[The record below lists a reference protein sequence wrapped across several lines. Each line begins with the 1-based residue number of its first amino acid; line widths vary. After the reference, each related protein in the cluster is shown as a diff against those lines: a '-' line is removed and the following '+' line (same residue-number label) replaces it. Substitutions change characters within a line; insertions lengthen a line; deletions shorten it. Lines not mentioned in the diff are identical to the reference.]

1 MTTDTHHSRK
11 HHNRAVFGVLL
22 MLGGLAL
29 YALSDAFIK
38 QLMGSYSV
46 KQTTFLRAFTRL
58 IPLLIVV
65 FMQGG
70 VKQVF
75 QTAHPTRHI
84 TRLIVNLGYTYAFMF
99 AYSQTTLTTVY
110 TLGFTSSFFM
120 IALSALMLK
129 EKISPEKWIAVA
141 VGMGGVLIAMR
152 PGTGVLEIAGLIVLL
167 GAFLGSLNKIL
178 MRRLASTEHS
188 LAIAIYPNIAMILVT
203 FPFLISSW
211 QPISWHDWGFF
222 AIIGIITSTGQYAI
236 AHSLRFAQGSTL
248 APIDYSSFLW
258 VFLLDYFWWNKMP
271 DRFTVSGAAIIV
283 ASNLYILYRSRQE
296 QAKLNPQSAKA

>member
-1 MTTDTHHSRK
+1 MTTATTDSRK
-11 HHNRAVFGVLL
+11 HHNRAVLGVLL

-46 KQTTFLRAFTRL
+46 RQTTFLRAFTRL
-58 IPLLIVV
+58 IPLLIAV
-65 FMQGG
+65 FAQGG
-70 VKQVF
+70 AKQIF
-75 QTAHPTRHI
+75 STQHPMRHCM
-84 TRLIVNLGYTYAFMF
+84 RLIVNLAYTYSFMF
-99 AYSQTTLTTVY
+99 AYSKATLTTVY
-110 TLGFTSSFFM
+110 TLGYTSSLFM
-120 IALSALMLK
+120 IILSALILK
-129 EKISPEKWIAVA
+129 EKVSKEKWFAVA
-141 VGMGGVLIAMR
+141 IGMLGVLIAIR
-152 PGTGVLEIAGLIVLL
+152 PGAGVIEIAAVIVLL

-203 FPFLISSW
+203 FPFLINSW

-222 AIIGIITSTGQYAI
+222 AIVGIITSLGQFAI

-248 APIDYSSFLW
+248 APIDYSTFFW
-258 VFLLDYFWWNKMP
+258 VFMLDFFWWDKTP
-271 DRFTVSGAAIIV
+271 DRFTVIGAAVIV

-296 QAKLNPQSAKA
+296 QTTKQVAA

>member
-1 MTTDTHHSRK
+1 MTTATTDSRK
-11 HHNRAVFGVLL
+11 HHNRAVLGVLL

-58 IPLLIVV
+58 IPLLFAV
-65 FMQGG
+65 FMNGG
-70 VKQVF
+70 VKQIF
-75 QTAHPTRHI
+75 STQHPMRHCA
-84 TRLIVNLGYTYAFMF
+84 RLAVNLAYTYSFMF
-99 AYSQTTLTTVY
+99 AYSKATLTTVY
-110 TLGFTSSFFM
+110 TLGYTSSLFM
-120 IALSALMLK
+120 IVLSALMLK
-129 EKISPEKWIAVA
+129 EKVSKEKWFAVA
-141 VGMGGVLIAMR
+141 IGMVGVLIAIR
-152 PGTGVLEIAGLIVLL
+152 PGVGVFEMAAIIVLM

-178 MRRLASTEHS
+178 MRRLAATEHS

-203 FPFLISSW
+203 FPFLINNW

-222 AIIGIITSTGQYAI
+222 AIVGVITSLGQFAI

-248 APIDYSSFLW
+248 APIDYSTFFW
-258 VFLLDYFWWNKMP
+258 VFLLDFFWWDKMP
-271 DRFTVSGAAIIV
+271 DKFTVIGAAVIV

-296 QAKLNPQSAKA
+296 QAAKQLPA

>member
-1 MTTDTHHSRK
+1 MSASSSDSRK

-38 QLMGSYSV
+38 QLMGTYSV

-58 IPLLIVV
+58 IPLLVAV

-70 VKQVF
+70 AKQIF
-75 QTAHPTRHI
+75 STQHPRRHLA
-84 TRLIVNLGYTYAFMF
+84 RLGVNLAYTYAFMF

-110 TLGFTSSFFM
+110 TLGYTSSLFM
-120 IALSALMLK
+120 IVLSAVMLK
-129 EKISPEKWIAVA
+129 EKVSKEKWVAVA
-141 VGMGGVLIAMR
+141 IGMVGVLISINPCA
-152 PGTGVLEIAGLIVLL
+152 GVLEIAGIIVLL

-178 MRRLASTEHS
+178 MRRLTATEHS

-203 FPFLISSW
+203 LPFLITTW

-222 AIIGIITSTGQYAI
+222 AIVGIITSIGQYAI

-248 APIDYSSFLW
+248 ASMDYSTFFW
-258 VFLLDYFWWNKMP
+258 IFLLDFFWWHKIP
-271 DRFTVSGAAIIV
+271 DKCTVIGAAVIV
-283 ASNLYILYRSRQE
+283 GSNLYILFRSRRE
-296 QAKLNPQSAKA
+296 QAEKKPLAA